1 MNAGSEREVSA
12 AAQHGC
18 TLLFY
23 NGHTEEVFELGSAT
37 HFREI
42 ETDVARSAI
51 VTGLWAFSRQIFSK
65 TKRSRK
71 NLRQVVTTKRAAMRI
86 NGLRDS

>member
-1 MNAGSEREVSA
+1 MQAAREKFRLQLNTAV
-12 AAQHGC
+12 HGY
-18 TLLFY
+18 FY

-37 HFREI
+37 RFREI

-51 VTGLWAFSRQIFSK
+51 VTGLWAFFRADFFKKKES
-65 TKRSRK
+65 K